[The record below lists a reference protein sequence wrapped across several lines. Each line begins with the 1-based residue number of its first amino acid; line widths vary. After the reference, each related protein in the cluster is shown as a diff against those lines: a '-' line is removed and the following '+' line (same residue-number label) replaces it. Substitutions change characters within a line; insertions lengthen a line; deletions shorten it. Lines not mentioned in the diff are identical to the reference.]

1 MKYILTGV
9 INPKKKRSKN
19 GHGHFVKVSVILNT
33 NRQCFRISM
42 SCFLTFNLIKIRL
55 LMMHTTKALENN
67 FFSTVI
73 PHWLPPLWKK
83 LAASNWWR
91 AFHNIYVWSFWHLFN
106 TFWRMANISPATIY
120 LFKINNRNTRK
131 KREIWSKLTIRNTRK
146 RREIWSKLTIKTAE
160 RRRLSFV
167 DFVQVNVSWVPVLL
181 RMTCNCSDFFVIST
195 Y

>member
-1 MKYILTGV
+1 
-9 INPKKKRSKN
+9 
-19 GHGHFVKVSVILNT
+19 
-33 NRQCFRISM
+33 
-42 SCFLTFNLIKIRL
+42 
-55 LMMHTTKALENN
+55 MMYTTKG
-67 FFSTVI
+67 FGKYFSFYSHPTLTSAIMKKVGR
-73 PHWLPPLWKK
+73 K

-91 AFHNIYVWSFWHLFN
+91 AFHNIYILGLWHLFN
-106 TFWRMANISPATIY
+106 NVWRMANISPATIY